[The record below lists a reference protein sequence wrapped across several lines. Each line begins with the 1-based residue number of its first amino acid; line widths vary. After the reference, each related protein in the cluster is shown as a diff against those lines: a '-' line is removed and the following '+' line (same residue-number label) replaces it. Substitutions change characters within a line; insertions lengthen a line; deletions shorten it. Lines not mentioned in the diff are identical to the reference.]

1 MESNLNI
8 KTIKVSDKGQIA
20 IPQIIRE
27 KAGINRGDELIIIQT
42 GGKILLEKSQKIS
55 NQIKD
60 DFKDVIMFSEQS
72 LKEVWDN
79 KGDEIWNNYLKT
91 K

>member
-42 GGKILLEKSQKIS
+42 KGKILLEKSQKIS
-55 NQIKD
+55 NQMKD
-60 DFKDVIMFSEQS
+60 DFKDIISFSEKS
-72 LKEVWDN
+72 LKDVWDN
-79 KGDEIWNNYLKT
+79 KEDEIWSTYLKN
-91 K
+91 

>member
-1 MESNLNI
+1 MESNLNM

-27 KAGINRGDELIIIQT
+27 KAGIDRGDELIIIQV

-55 NQIKD
+55 NQIKE
-60 DFKDVIMFSEQS
+60 DFKDIMKFSEQS

-79 KGDEIWNNYLKT
+79 KDDEIWNNYLKN
-91 K
+91 

>member
-27 KAGINRGDELIIIQT
+27 KAGIDRGDELVIIQT
-42 GGKILLEKSQKIS
+42 EGKILLEKSQKIS
-55 NQIKD
+55 NKIKE
-60 DFKDVIMFSEQS
+60 DFKDIIIFKDV
-72 LKEVWDN
+72 
-79 KGDEIWNNYLKT
+79 
-91 K
+91 

>member
-27 KAGINRGDELIIIQT
+27 KAGINRGDELVIVQI
-42 GGKILLEKSQKIS
+42 GGKILLEKSQKMS
-55 NQIKD
+55 NQMKE
-60 DFKDVIMFSEQS
+60 DFKDIISFSEQS
-72 LKEVWDN
+72 LKDVWDN
-79 KGDEIWNNYLKT
+79 KEDEIWSTYLK

>member
-8 KTIKVSDKGQIA
+8 KIIKVSDKGQIA

-27 KAGINRGDELIIIQT
+27 KAGISRGDELIIIQT

-55 NQIKD
+55 NQMKE
-60 DFKDVIMFSEQS
+60 DFKDIIGFSEQS
-72 LKEVWDN
+72 LNEVWDN
-79 KGDEIWNNYLKT
+79 KEDEIWSTYLKN
-91 K
+91 

>member
-27 KAGINRGDELIIIQT
+27 KAGIDKGDELVIIQT
-42 GGKILLEKSQKIS
+42 GGKILLEKSQKMS
-55 NQIKD
+55 NQMKE
-60 DFKDVIMFSEQS
+60 DFKDIIIFSEQS
-72 LKEVWDN
+72 LKDVWDN
-79 KGDEIWNNYLKT
+79 KEDEIWSTYLK

>member
-20 IPQIIRE
+20 IPRIIRE
-27 KAGINRGDELIIIQT
+27 KAGIDKGDELVIIQT

-55 NQIKD
+55 NQMKE
-60 DFKDVIMFSEQS
+60 DFKDIIIFSEQS
-72 LKEVWDN
+72 LKGVWDN
-79 KGDEIWNNYLKT
+79 KEDEIWSTYLK

>member
-1 MESNLNI
+1 MGPNLII

-27 KAGINRGDELIIIQT
+27 KAGIDKGDELVIIQA

-55 NQIKD
+55 NQMKD
-60 DFKDVIMFSEQS
+60 DFKDIISFSEQS
-72 LKEVWDN
+72 LKDVWDN
-79 KGDEIWNNYLKT
+79 KDDEIWNTYLK

>member
-1 MESNLNI
+1 MESNL

-27 KAGINRGDELIIIQT
+27 KAGIDKGDELIIIQI
-42 GGKILLEKSQKIS
+42 GGKILLEKSKKIS

-60 DFKDVIMFSEQS
+60 DFKDIIDFSEQS

-79 KGDEIWNNYLKT
+79 KDDEIWSTYLKN
-91 K
+91 